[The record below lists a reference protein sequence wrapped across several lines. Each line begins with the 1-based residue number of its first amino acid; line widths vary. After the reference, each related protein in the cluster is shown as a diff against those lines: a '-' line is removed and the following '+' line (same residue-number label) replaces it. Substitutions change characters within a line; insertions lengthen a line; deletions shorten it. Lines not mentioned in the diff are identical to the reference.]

1 MWNDFIII
9 DYYAGSGGEFFA
21 GLLYKSYDPAYVFV
35 NINNSE
41 GKNTFVWFDRPSY
54 HSYDI
59 RMRKI
64 DSYISHYNGKTE
76 LSEPYK
82 KVFDEIYDEDPNKF
96 VQNFYSYFRR
106 FYSRFKS
113 RPFIEVCTYT
123 NKFRDMCIGDMF
135 PGSAVLFLEVD
146 KKYMKYVDAL
156 DTIKNNLPSYYA
168 SQRSLRTFDDMIPID
183 AGRLFY
189 ETGYESEA
197 EDRLSVA
204 LNRDIIL
211 DREILSIYKENNFK
225 LLRDYKVM

>member
-1 MWNDFIII
+1 
-9 DYYAGSGGEFFA
+9 
-21 GLLYKSYDPAYVFV
+21 
-35 NINNSE
+35 
-41 GKNTFVWFDRPSY
+41 
-54 HSYDI
+54 
-59 RMRKI
+59 
-64 DSYISHYNGKTE
+64 
-76 LSEPYK
+76 
-82 KVFDEIYDEDPNKF
+82 
-96 VQNFYSYFRR
+96 
-106 FYSRFKS
+106 
-113 RPFIEVCTYT
+113 
-123 NKFRDMCIGDMF
+123 MCIGDMF

-197 EDRLSVA
+197 EDILSVA